1 MFVMPLAIDW
11 NFDPEL
17 FTIFGREIRWYGVL
31 WVIGLI
37 AAWHIVFRMFK
48 HEKLPEKWYDSLSWY
63 MIIGIIAGARLGHCL
78 FYDPEYFLAR
88 PLEMILPIS
97 KNEYGN
103 YVFSGYAGLAS
114 HGGVIGIIIAVWL
127 YSKKVTKKS
136 MLWTFDRVVV
146 PAGFT
151 AGMIRLGNLAN
162 HEIYG
167 GSTDL
172 PWGFRFIE
180 NLPQWEKGASAIYS
194 LPSHPTQ
201 IYEAICYFIIFA
213 TTMWMYWK
221 TNAPKREGL
230 IIGVAMIG
238 IFAARFLIEFLKN
251 VQEPFEI
258 SMRDNYGL
266 VMGQLLSI
274 PFIIWGVWLVFR
286 AIKRN
291 PETIAMNKNADTN
304 YSKNLKSK

>member
-1 MFVMPLAIDW
+1 MFAMALAVDW
-11 NFDPEL
+11 NFNPEL
-17 FTIFGREIRWYGVL
+17 FSIFGREIRWYGLL
-31 WVIGLI
+31 WVTGL
-37 AAWHIVFRMFK
+37 AVAWYIVFRMFK

-63 MIIGIIAGARLGHCL
+63 MIIGIIVGARLGHCL

-88 PLEMILPIS
+88 PLEMILPIV
-97 KNEYGN
+97 KNAKGYYE
-103 YVFSGYAGLAS
+103 FRGYAGLAS

-127 YSKKVTKKS
+127 YSRKITKKS

-146 PAGFT
+146 PAGLT
-151 AGMIRLGNLAN
+151 AGMIRLGNLVN

-167 GSTDL
+167 GATDL

-180 NLPQWEKGASAIYS
+180 NLPQWEKGSPAIYS

-213 TTMWMYWK
+213 ITMWMYWK
-221 TNAPKREGL
+221 TDARKREGL

-238 IFAARFLIEFLKN
+238 IFTARFFIEFLKN

-274 PFIIWGVWLVFR
+274 PFILWGLWLVWR
-286 AIKRN
+286 AMKQKSKTVAVKKR
-291 PETIAMNKNADTN
+291 TDTD
-304 YSKNLKSK
+304 YSKNVKSK

>member
-1 MFVMPLAIDW
+1 MFAMPLAVDW
-11 NFDPEL
+11 NFNPEL
-17 FTIFGREIRWYGVL
+17 FSIFGREIRWYGLL
-31 WVIGLI
+31 WVAGL
-37 AAWHIVFRMFK
+37 AVAWYIVFRMFK

-63 MIIGIIAGARLGHCL
+63 MIIGIIVGARLGHCL

-88 PLEMILPIS
+88 PLEMILPIV
-97 KNEYGN
+97 KNAQGYYE
-103 YVFSGYAGLAS
+103 FRGYAGLAS

-127 YSKKVTKKS
+127 YSRKITKKS

-146 PAGFT
+146 PAGLT

-167 GSTDL
+167 GATDL

-180 NLPQWEKGASAIYS
+180 NLPQWEKGAPAIYS

-213 TTMWMYWK
+213 ITMWMYWK
-221 TNAPKREGL
+221 TDARKREGL

-238 IFAARFLIEFLKN
+238 IFTARFFIEFLKN

-274 PFIIWGVWLVFR
+274 PFILWGLWLVLR
-286 AIKRN
+286 AMKQK
-291 PETIAMNKNADTN
+291 PETAVVKNNTDAD
-304 YSKNLKSK
+304 YSKNVKSK

>member
-1 MFVMPLAIDW
+1 MIPLSIDW

-17 FTIFGREIRWYGVL
+17 FTILGREIRWYGL
-31 WVIGLI
+31 FWVAGLI
-37 AAWHIVFRMFK
+37 VAWYIVYRMFK
-48 HEKLPEKWYDSLSWY
+48 HEKLPDKWYESLSWY
-63 MIIGIIAGARLGHCL
+63 MIIAIVVGARLGHCL

-103 YVFSGYAGLAS
+103 YVFSGYRGLAS

-127 YSKKVTKKS
+127 YSRKITKKS

-167 GSTDL
+167 GATDL

-180 NLPQWEKGASAIYS
+180 NLPQWEKGAPAIYS
-194 LPSHPTQ
+194 MPSHPTQ

-213 TTMWMYWK
+213 ITMWMYWK
-221 TNAPKREGL
+221 TNARERQGL

-238 IFAARFLIEFLKN
+238 IFIARFIIEFLKN
-251 VQEPFEI
+251 VQEPFEV

-274 PFIIWGVWLVFR
+274 PFIIWGIWLIWQ
-286 AIKRN
+286 AIKRK
-291 PETIAMNKNADTN
+291 PEPVAQKTN
-304 YSKNLKSK
+304 IDDNQNVKPKK